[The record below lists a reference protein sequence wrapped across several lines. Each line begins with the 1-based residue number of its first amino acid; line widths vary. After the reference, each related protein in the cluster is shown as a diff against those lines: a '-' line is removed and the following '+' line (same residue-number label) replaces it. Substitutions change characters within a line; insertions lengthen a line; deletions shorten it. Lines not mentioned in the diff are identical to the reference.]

1 MTKVIVG
8 EDCGNSPKALL
19 LRDLNIAFA
28 KNNATFILEHVTDDI
43 TWIMVGDQTIQGKAN
58 FTAALERMKD
68 NEVVEVRID
77 NVITHGD
84 TAAVNGR
91 MKMKDGDAY
100 AFCNVYKFKGH
111 SKSAKIREITSY
123 TIEIKGQ

>member
-28 KNNATFILEHVTDDI
+28 KNNAGFVLEYVTDDV
-43 TWIMVGDQTIQGKAN
+43 TWIMVGDQTVQGKAN
-58 FTAALERMKD
+58 FTAALARMKD
-68 NEVVEVRID
+68 NEVAEIRLA

-91 MKMKDGDAY
+91 MKMKDGNAY

-111 SKSAKIREITSY
+111 SKNAKIREITSY